1 MKRTKKVREL
11 MSQNMVD
18 VLKRKISAKNVTA
31 MILFGAIVMV
41 FVFFGMPSKMGG
53 NLGIGAVA
61 IVNDTLISA
70 ADFQQEEQ
78 QMLQYY
84 SNLFG
89 SSMDVSS
96 QRQLLKNQA
105 IEKLIRSE
113 LVTQAAQ
120 KEMIFATD
128 KEIRDFIVKDI
139 PFFQQN
145 GQFIREN
152 YMRYLESTKMKPGE
166 FETKIKKD
174 VQNVRIHRLMEVAH
188 RPLPVEKDFLKSV
201 EGLKMNYEFVQLNE
215 EDLKKK
221 LNEQTTAKL
230 QAISDAVRDGNEV
243 VLGQL
248 MKELS
253 LKWEETGFV
262 DASAEMLPKI
272 QSQAARDAVDELSKD
287 QKFLKRMII
296 EGQRRYII
304 KLKEFK
310 KEQKAEPK
318 QNIAAQDEMAERQR
332 AEGVFEAWL
341 GGVRKNSKIDVN
353 TELIKN

>member
-1 MKRTKKVREL
+1 

-18 VLKRKISAKNVTA
+18 VLKRKISAKNITA

-53 NLGIGAVA
+53 QLGFGAVA
-61 IVNDTLISA
+61 VVNDTLISA
-70 ADFQQEEQ
+70 SDFQQEEQ

-84 SNLFG
+84 SKLFG
-89 SSMDVSS
+89 SSMDFSS

-120 KEMIFATD
+120 KEMILATD

-139 PFFQQN
+139 PFFQQS

-152 YMRYLESTKMKPGE
+152 YMRYLEATKMKPGE
-166 FETKIKKD
+166 FENKIKKD
-174 VQNVRIHRLMEVAH
+174 VQNVRIHRLMEIAH
-188 RPLPVEKDFLKSV
+188 RPIPAEKDFIKSS

-215 EDLKKK
+215 EDVKKNFK
-221 LNEQTTAKL
+221 DQSTAKL
-230 QAISDAVRDGNEV
+230 QAVSDAVRDGNEAI
-243 VLGQL
+243 LGQL
-248 MKELS
+248 MKEMS

-272 QSQAARDAVDELSKD
+272 QSQSARDAVDELSKD

-296 EGQRRYII
+296 EGQKRYII

-310 KEQKAEPK
+310 KEAKL
-318 QNIAAQDEMAERQR
+318 AAQINQAGQNEMDERQR

-341 GGVRKNSKIDVN
+341 GGVRKSSKIEVN

>member
-1 MKRTKKVREL
+1 

-18 VLKRKISAKNVTA
+18 ILKRKISAKNITA

-53 NLGIGAVA
+53 NLGVGAVA

-89 SSMDVSS
+89 SSMDFSS

-145 GQFIREN
+145 GQFMREN
-152 YMRYLESTKMKPGE
+152 YMRYLEATKMKPGE
-166 FETKIKKD
+166 FESKIKKD
-174 VQNVRIHRLMEVAH
+174 VQNVRIHRLMEITH
-188 RPLPVEKDFLKSV
+188 RPIPAEKEFLKTA
-201 EGLKMNYEFVQLNE
+201 EGMKMNYEFVQINE
-215 EDLKKK
+215 DDLKKK
-221 LNEQTTAKL
+221 FNDQTSAKL
-230 QAISDAVRDGNEV
+230 QAISDAVRDGNEAI
-243 VLGQL
+243 LAQL

-253 LKWEETGFV
+253 LKWDETGYV
-262 DASAEMLPKI
+262 DATAEMLPKI
-272 QSQAARDAVDELSKD
+272 QSQSARDAVDELSKN

-304 KLKEFK
+304 KLKDFK
-310 KEQKAEPK
+310 KEAKAEE
-318 QNIAAQDEMAERQR
+318 QNKNAQDEMAERQR

-341 GGVRKNSKIDVN
+341 GGIRKTSKIDVN